1 MNRIKN
7 FTRRRKY
14 KILLFSFLLLMFG
27 DIFVPDGYSAVA
39 HMIFILQNMFVGLII
54 FYRLKRLRY
63 LIITTILISVL
74 TRIIDLFTPYKILD
88 LQRWLGIIYILY
100 YLVVASRIYRDIYS
114 TKTISAETL
123 SAVLCGFILL
133 CLTGTFLFF
142 QIEVVHP
149 DSFSGLGQ
157 KNLRLSDL
165 NYFSL
170 QTLTTTCLGDIKPVT
185 LVAKRA
191 VMLIAFVGHF
201 YSVFVIGIMV
211 GKYISHS
218 EIKFLQNRKASVN

>member
-7 FTRRRKY
+7 FTRPGKY

-27 DIFVPDGYSAVA
+27 DILVPEGYSGVA

-54 FYRLKRLRY
+54 FYRLKKLRY
-63 LIITTILISVL
+63 LIITTILLSVL
-74 TRIIDLFTPYKILD
+74 IRIIYLFPNYRVFGLH
-88 LQRWLGIIYILY
+88 RWLAIIYILY
-100 YLVVASRIYRDIYS
+100 YLMVAGRIYRDIYS

-149 DSFSGLGQ
+149 NSFSGLGQ
-157 KNLRLSDL
+157 KLSGLSDL

-185 LVAKRA
+185 LVAKKA
-191 VMLIAFVGHF
+191 VMLIAFIGHF
-201 YSVFVIGIMV
+201 YSVFVISIMV

-218 EIKFLQNRKASVN
+218 EIKFLQNKNASIN